1 MRTVRDCHKMATVRE
16 AGRENGKGEA
26 QDEDLWSAILN
37 DVAASSSRNGPQ
49 VTKTLLVLGDVSSG
63 KSTLIDRLCQRAR
76 SHPIGAKFPLS
87 GCSLEYRFIDVQDED
102 TDDFLDRMGVWV
114 LDGVVWHSQL
124 LPFVLKKE
132 TVGQTMVMIVVDLS
146 QPWAIME
153 SLQRWAEVV
162 LKHVNSLHISP
173 QDRKDMEENLV
184 KQFQSY
190 SDPEE
195 PTITTSSEEEG
206 VVLPLGDTTL
216 TCNLG
221 LPLVVVCCKSDSVS
235 ELEKVHGYRD
245 EHLDFIQQAIR
256 KFCLNCIQ
264 TPSSVT
270 LSLSLCHS
278 LPHSLSP
285 SLSTSSHKPRPK
297 QTNQLHPKSTTHK
310 KGTPTCD
317 TLCSEQ
323 RPYNYTRGR

>member
-1 MRTVRDCHKMATVRE
+1 
-16 AGRENGKGEA
+16 
-26 QDEDLWSAILN
+26 
-37 DVAASSSRNGPQ
+37 
-49 VTKTLLVLGDVSSG
+49 
-63 KSTLIDRLCQRAR
+63 
-76 SHPIGAKFPLS
+76 
-87 GCSLEYRFIDVQDED
+87 
-102 TDDFLDRMGVWV
+102 MGVWV

>member
-1 MRTVRDCHKMATVRE
+1 MDKGRFVCQTISAHVCDRLLNRDCFR
-16 AGRENGKGEA
+16 
-26 QDEDLWSAILN
+26 
-37 DVAASSSRNGPQ
+37 
-49 VTKTLLVLGDVSSG
+49 
-63 KSTLIDRLCQRAR
+63 
-76 SHPIGAKFPLS
+76 
-87 GCSLEYRFIDVQDED
+87 
-102 TDDFLDRMGVWV
+102 
-114 LDGVVWHSQL
+114 
-124 LPFVLKKE
+124 
-132 TVGQTMVMIVVDLS
+132 
-146 QPWAIME
+146 
-153 SLQRWAEVV
+153 SLQT
-162 LKHVNSLHISP
+162 SLSLSIHFP
-173 QDRKDMEENLV
+173 Q
-184 KQFQSY
+184 
-190 SDPEE
+190 
-195 PTITTSSEEEG
+195 
-206 VVLPLGDTTL
+206 
-216 TCNLG
+216 
-221 LPLVVVCCKSDSVS
+221 SDSVS

-264 TPSSVT
+264 TPSSVS

>member
-1 MRTVRDCHKMATVRE
+1 MATIGE
-16 AGRENGKGEA
+16 AGRDNGKSAA

-173 QDRKDMEENLV
+173 QDRKDMEENCKFRSV
-184 KQFQSY
+184 KNVYHLLTPQS
-190 SDPEE
+190 
-195 PTITTSSEEEG
+195 
-206 VVLPLGDTTL
+206 
-216 TCNLG
+216 TCTCS
-221 LPLVVVCCKSDSVS
+221 PRRSFT
-235 ELEKVHGYRD
+235 YR
-245 EHLDFIQQAIR
+245 
-256 KFCLNCIQ
+256 CI
-264 TPSSVT
+264 
-270 LSLSLCHS
+270 
-278 LPHSLSP
+278 
-285 SLSTSSHKPRPK
+285 
-297 QTNQLHPKSTTHK
+297 
-310 KGTPTCD
+310 
-317 TLCSEQ
+317 
-323 RPYNYTRGR
+323 